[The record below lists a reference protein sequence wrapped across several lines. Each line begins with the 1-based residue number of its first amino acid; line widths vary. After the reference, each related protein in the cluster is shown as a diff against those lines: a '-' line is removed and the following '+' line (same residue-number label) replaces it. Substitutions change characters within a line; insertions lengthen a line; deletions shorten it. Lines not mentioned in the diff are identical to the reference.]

1 MEIDARSLARASARG
16 LVAAMAMTGF
26 RRMAG
31 NAGLLDEAPPEAIVK
46 RYVPRRIR
54 WRAPRKST
62 MYTELA
68 HWTYGAFGGAVL
80 GLLPRDVRAHP
91 ATGPVY
97 GLALWLLFEAAL
109 APLLDVPHNRQK
121 KVVGRL
127 MLAVDHVLYGVIAA
141 GNVATEPERR
151 PAAVATPT
159 AVVSVSD
166 PA

>member
-1 MEIDARSLARASARG
+1 MEVDARALARATVRG

-31 NAGLLDEAPPEAIVK
+31 NAGLLQEAPPEAIVK
-46 RYVPRRIR
+46 RHVPRRIR

-62 MYTELA
+62 AFTELA

-80 GLLPRDVRAHP
+80 GLLPRDIRAHP

-97 GLALWLLFEAAL
+97 GLALWVLFETAI
-109 APLLDVPHNRQK
+109 APLLDVPHNRQQR
-121 KVVGRL
+121 VVGRL
-127 MLAVDHVLYGVIAA
+127 MIAADHVLYGVIAA
-141 GNVATEPERR
+141 GRLATEPQRR
-151 PAAVATPT
+151 PTGIATPT

-166 PA
+166 SP